1 MDKSFIEI
9 YISLG
14 SSEDSSQRR
23 DRFIQVIT
31 KSKMESGTV
40 SLLKKTSVQVYLL
53 CCDYIYGKASLLTQH
68 LVT

>member
-53 CCDYIYGKASLLTQH
+53 CC
-68 LVT
+68 VTIFMAKPVC